1 MSDFAV
7 VIRRD
12 MESAGLYKKSFEFV
26 CFDGSKSIMYSQV
39 NDDYCDCPDG
49 SDEPGTSAC
58 PNGKF
63 HCANKGHTPLDIPSS
78 RVNDRICDCC
88 DGSDEYSGVI
98 ECPNICDELGRSAR
112 EEKQRQAEI
121 ARKGFATR
129 KTLAAEGQKL
139 REEKIAGVAPLK
151 DEREKLLPKKEELL
165 QKKNTAVERET
176 TLKDKHREAW
186 MAFSSSYEQIC
197 FWFKPLVK
205 DHIFFYHLAVSA
217 EKKKEKANK
226 MFKEIDI
233 NGDGKITLDELK
245 KIEYLD
251 SDHDGSVSDDEAK
264 IFLSVDEI
272 DADHFLNNT
281 YERLKTEKVAYE
293 DFKND
298 QAREQAEKDAQEKH
312 EEDHDDLVAV
322 FHWGLFY
329 LDEDK
334 ADTEVYPDYTT
345 TPQPSSDE
353 ENEDVMPPYD
363 EETQKAISEAEAARK
378 EYDELDIK
386 ISGLDS
392 QIREAESFIEQDF
405 GPDHAWATLK
415 GKCFELTEQQYTYK
429 YCPFDRT
436 IQKDKNGYGETGL
449 GYGISH

>member
-1 MSDFAV
+1 
-7 VIRRD
+7 
-12 MESAGLYKKSFEFV
+12 
-26 CFDGSKSIMYSQV
+26 MYSQV

-78 RVNDRICDCC
+78 RVNDKICDCC

-98 ECPNICDELGRSAR
+98 ECPNICDELGKSAR

-121 ARKGFATR
+121 ARKGFANR
-129 KTLAAEGQKL
+129 KVLAAEGQKL

-186 MAFSSSYEQIC
+186 M
-197 FWFKPLVK
+197 
-205 DHIFFYHLAVSA
+205 AVSA

-293 DFKND
+293 DFKSD

-312 EEDHDDLVAV
+312 EEDHDDLVA
-322 FHWGLFY
+322 
-329 LDEDK
+329 DEDK

-345 TPQPSSDE
+345 TPSPPSEE
-353 ENEDVMPPYD
+353 ENDDVMPPYD
-363 EETQKAISEAEAARK
+363 EETQKAINEAEAARK
-378 EYDELDIK
+378 EYDEIDIK
-386 ISGLDS
+386 ISSLDS

-405 GPDHAWATLK
+405 GADHAWATLK
-415 GKCFELTEQQYTYK
+415 GKCFELTEKQYTYK
-429 YCPFDRT
+429 YCPFDKT
-436 IQKDKNGYGETGL
+436 VQKDKNGYGETGL
-449 GYGISH
+449 G